1 MKKLVILL
9 SVFTLTACST
19 QSKPV
24 EHKEKHKVVKVKKKK
39 TTQPS
44 SSSSSSSSSTA
55 PSSSSET
62 QTQTAPVEQ
71 APEQSQP
78 DGYYTDP
85 VGGVGP
91 TQAQLDEAQAKYGY
105 VPGYGGANVEND
117 PQAQA
122 DQQARQ
128 QWHDDQ
134 VQWTQD
140 QGLIDQNG
148 NPTNGQ

>member
-44 SSSSSSSSSTA
+44 SNSSSSSSSSSTA

-71 APEQSQP
+71 APAQSQP

-85 VGGVGP
+85 IGEGGFGP
-91 TQAQLDEAQAKYGY
+91 TQAQADEAQAKYGY

-134 VQWTQD
+134 VQWAQD

-148 NPTNGQ
+148 Q

>member
-44 SSSSSSSSSTA
+44 SNSSSSSSSSSTA

-71 APEQSQP
+71 APAPAQSQP
-78 DGYYTDP
+78 
-85 VGGVGP
+85 
-91 TQAQLDEAQAKYGY
+91 QAGT
-105 VPGYGGANVEND
+105 GGAYIDGQGTWTEQDKTNETA
-117 PQAQA
+117 PSATPS
-122 DQQARQ
+122 Q

-134 VQWTQD
+134 VQWAQD